1 MGQKVN
7 PYGFR
12 LGYIKTWHSNWYVK
26 NNYAV
31 ILQQD
36 LAIRNYIETELAQAA
51 IAKTEITRTADQVK
65 VTVYSAKPGVAIGKK
80 GTGIEKIRN
89 DLKKITNC
97 PLFFNIAEVKR
108 PDSEAKLIAEN
119 IAQQLEKRVAFR
131 RAMKKVM
138 TSAFR
143 SGVKGIKIKC
153 SGRLGGA
160 EIARTEGYAEKKVPL
175 HTLRADIDYNTA
187 QAKTTFGI
195 GSTAQFDGTLTDKA
209 LSAAIVDVLEEMSN
223 TIQARQWRTDIL
235 AVEDGQVY
243 VSGGPSQGLV
253 PGDRLI
259 VMKAGKTVTSSQTGI
274 GIELPST
281 EVAELEVVSSF
292 GSGDLG
298 EGSISRVIS
307 GSVKELSSNIYVV
320 SK

>member
-26 NNYAV
+26 NNYAD
-31 ILQQD
+31 IFQQD
-36 LAIRNYIETELAQAA
+36 LAIRNYIDTELAQAA
-51 IAKTEITRTADQVK
+51 IAKTEITRTSDSVK

-80 GTGIEKIRN
+80 GTGIEKIRQ

-97 PLFFNIAEVKR
+97 PLSFNIAEVKR

-143 SGVKGIKIKC
+143 SGVKGIKVKC
-153 SGRLGGA
+153 AGRLGGA

-187 QAKTTFGI
+187 QAKTTYGI
-195 GSTAQFDGTLTDKA
+195 IGVK
-209 LSAAIVDVLEEMSN
+209 V
-223 TIQARQWRTDIL
+223 W
-235 AVEDGQVY
+235 VY
-243 VSGGPSQGLV
+243 
-253 PGDRLI
+253 
-259 VMKAGKTVTSSQTGI
+259 K
-274 GIELPST
+274 
-281 EVAELEVVSSF
+281 
-292 GSGDLG
+292 G
-298 EGSISRVIS
+298 E
-307 GSVKELSSNIYVV
+307 IY
-320 SK
+320 K